1 MGRRMKLDVVLLPAL
16 LQPEHLENRAV
27 VVFDVLRA
35 TTSMT
40 AALEVGVREI
50 QVFGSLE
57 AAVEAGAAC
66 TVPHLLCGE
75 RNAVKPEGLIWGTVL
90 GPLFAICIGERRC

>member
-1 MGRRMKLDVVLLPAL
+1 MKLDVVLLPAL

-40 AALEVGVREI
+40 AALEVGV
-50 QVFGSLE
+50 
-57 AAVEAGAAC
+57 
-66 TVPHLLCGE
+66 
-75 RNAVKPEGLIWGTVL
+75 
-90 GPLFAICIGERRC
+90 